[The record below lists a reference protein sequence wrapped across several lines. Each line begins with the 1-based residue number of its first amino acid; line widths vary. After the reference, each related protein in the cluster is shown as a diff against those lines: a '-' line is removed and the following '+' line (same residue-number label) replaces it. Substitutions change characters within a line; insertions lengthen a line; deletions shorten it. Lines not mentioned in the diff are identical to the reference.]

1 MADILVVES
10 HSLPTEEAKRR
21 VQAFEDQMEKYRLK
35 ATWKGINAELK
46 GTGANGAITITASEV
61 KVEIKLGFLAKAA
74 GIDATRAQES
84 IRKRLRAALD
94 EA

>member
-1 MADILVVES
+1 MADILVIEK
-10 HSLPTEEAKRR
+10 HALAPEEAKRR
-21 VQAFEDQMEKYRLK
+21 VQTFEDQMEKYRLK
-35 ATWKGINAELK
+35 ATWKGGNAELK
-46 GTGANGAITITASEV
+46 GTGANGGITITASEV

-74 GIDATRAQES
+74 GIDAARASES